1 MQKCKTARMHDWM
14 DESVYVQRLFE
25 HARDQEHI
33 REKLQI
39 SDEKAKTAGRDLGF
53 VFDQSG
59 HVLH

>member
-1 MQKCKTARMHDWM
+1 MHDWM

-53 VFDQSG
+53 VFDPSG
-59 HVLH
+59 PVLH